1 MIVKVVPL
9 AAQQGL
15 KFDLILP
22 DGYVV
27 TISMDEY
34 EVRHYRGSISEVI
47 YAKVADWMMVNGYP
61 DEMLK
66 IVFC

>member
-1 MIVKVVPL
+1 VTVKVVPL

-27 TISMDEY
+27 TILMDEY
-34 EVRHYRGSISEVI
+34 EVRQYRGNVTDVI
-47 YAKVADWMMVNGYP
+47 EAKVLDWMIQNDYTIGNVK
-61 DEMLK
+61 L
-66 IVFC
+66 IFC

>member
-1 MIVKVVPL
+1 MTVKVVPL

-27 TISMDEY
+27 TILMDEY
-34 EVRHYRGSISEVI
+34 EVRQYRGN
-47 YAKVADWMMVNGYP
+47 VADVI
-61 DEMLK
+61 EAK
-66 IVFC
+66 INLETYLVTVKLQNLN